1 MIISEKKILTDLLAQ
16 LDAQKKHLLI
26 EQIFESNRL
35 ESSSVKEV
43 FQAMYFL
50 FTAVFFRKKVVVPKG
65 VKNIFFELSD
75 EQIENRKR
83 FLTFHT
89 KKSFFGFTLNTGK
102 SVLSLKNV
110 IKKTRIALPFLVLIL
125 RSIFF
130 KSHIN
135 PKSYGKTIKIIF
147 VVDELIS
154 KINPDKIYFFHTY
167 FLPVSICSLYM
178 SDKLPVFS
186 ISGNTPL
193 AKWSPYK
200 VYDHLIVCNL
210 YQLEELEFLKKKKQI
225 EFNNYT
231 FYGNEN
237 QEVHDKY
244 SHWKK
249 AANTATYDIGI
260 YTMGFWARKKGVQRI
275 NNFNQLACDPDFKNN
290 EYDSHEKKMMDF
302 VKQITAELN
311 LNAIIYP
318 HPYERQIFK
327 QTSLKSYYSD
337 IEKLPE
343 FSINFEGGSSNQ
355 KFEDCKIGI
364 TTFSTVGFDRLNFN
378 FNSIF
383 YVKKNEFDLFD
394 ATIPS
399 KWEENFV
406 QNKDQ
411 LKKRIISLL

>member
-1 MIISEKKILTDLLAQ
+1 MIISEKKILTNLLTQ
-16 LDAQKKHLLI
+16 LDAPKKHLLI

-35 ESSSVKEV
+35 ESSSGKEV
-43 FQAMYFL
+43 FQAIYLL

-65 VKNIFFELSD
+65 VENIFFELSD
-75 EQIENRKR
+75 NQIKNRTR
-83 FLTFHT
+83 FLEYHLQQP
-89 KKSFFGFTLNTGK
+89 FFGFTLNTGK
-102 SVLSLKNV
+102 SIPAFKNLFRKLKM
-110 IKKTRIALPFLVLIL
+110 AWP
-125 RSIFF
+125 FF
-130 KSHIN
+130 KAMLSALFSRSYVN
-135 PKSYGKTIKIIF
+135 PRFYSKLLQMIF
-147 VVDELIS
+147 IVEEVVLRYKPER
-154 KINPDKIYFFHTY
+154 IYFFHTY

-186 ISGNTPL
+186 VSGNTPL

-200 VYDHLIVCNL
+200 VYDQLIVCNR

-260 YTMGFWARKKGVQRI
+260 YTMGFWARKKGVHRI
-275 NNFNQLACDPDFKNN
+275 NNFNQIASHPDFKNN

-302 VKQITAELN
+302 IKQITAELN
-311 LNAIIYP
+311 LNIIIYP

-327 QTSLKSYYSD
+327 QTSLKSYYSGM
-337 IEKLPE
+337 EKLPE
-343 FSINFEGGSSNQ
+343 FNIDFEGGSSNQ

-383 YVKKNEFDLFD
+383 YVKKSEFDLFD